1 MIYGT
6 GIDIIETSRIK
17 KAITDKFIEKIFAKE
32 EIEYCETKKDKHISF
47 AGHFA
52 AKEAFVKA
60 LKTGISNGIN
70 FKDIEIHHQES
81 GAPFIILKGK
91 AKEDFDKKEIKNI
104 HLSIS
109 HVKELATAM
118 VILEK

>member
-17 KAITDKFIEKIFAKE
+17 QAITDKFIEKIFSQN
-32 EIEYCETKKDKHISF
+32 EIDYCEKKKEKHISY

-60 LKTGISNGIN
+60 LQTGISKGIN
-70 FKDIEIHHQES
+70 FKDIEIHHQDT
-81 GAPFIILKGK
+81 GAPYIILKGT
-91 AKEDFDKKEIKNI
+91 AKEYFKDKEIKTI

-109 HVKELATAM
+109 HVKEMATAM